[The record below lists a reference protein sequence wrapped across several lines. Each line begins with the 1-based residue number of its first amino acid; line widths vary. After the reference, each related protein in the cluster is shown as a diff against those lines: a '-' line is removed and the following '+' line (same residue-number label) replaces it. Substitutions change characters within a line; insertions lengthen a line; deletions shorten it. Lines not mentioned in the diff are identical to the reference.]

1 LSYKFLTENGGG
13 LYFLNKYD
21 PNKEIVLLVHG
32 AKGNGVNWKY
42 LINNLDKRFQP
53 LIVSYP
59 SGVNLNISANII
71 TRKLENLFLK
81 YKISNFNIIAHSMG
95 GLVAKQ
101 IINNLNHNKYKINTF
116 ITLSTPWGGHEAATK
131 TKDLPYSIPSWH
143 DMIPNSEFI
152 VNLKNKYNSLSVNH
166 YLLFGY
172 KGNSTIY
179 SRDNDGVISLKSQLN
194 YYDQVNAKKVYGF
207 NETHISIL
215 QSDRVFNMINI
226 ILNDKLK

>member
-1 LSYKFLTENGGG
+1 
-13 LYFLNKYD
+13 
-21 PNKEIVLLVHG
+21 
-32 AKGNGVNWKY
+32 
-42 LINNLDKRFQP
+42 
-53 LIVSYP
+53 
-59 SGVNLNISANII
+59 
-71 TRKLENLFLK
+71 
-81 YKISNFNIIAHSMG
+81 
-95 GLVAKQ
+95 
-101 IINNLNHNKYKINTF
+101 
-116 ITLSTPWGGHEAATK
+116 
-131 TKDLPYSIPSWH
+131 
-143 DMIPNSEFI
+143 MIPNSEFI